1 MTDPNTNSTRPLTV
15 PDPAQNTQEP
25 IGILPDPAR
34 PTEAAASDPL
44 NSFEEVTDEEALATL
59 KERRAARRR
68 KKLIRRGIAAG
79 VVVVL
84 LAAGAAAAY
93 LLSREPEPAFE
104 PVTDIAFSGTYQD
117 AVSASGS
124 LEALSSTVIS
134 PAVDGTISEVR
145 VSAGQTVAQG
155 DTLLVISNPDLDAAV
170 EEAKRAVQAAQADLA
185 AAKRARTDAYNAAQG
200 QQDAAAPDLPA
211 ADDAVAAAE
220 RALEGARAGLDQAV
234 AKAAERVVS
243 APISGSVIAMNA
255 QVGASPAG
263 SSDGNDGASGPLMQI
278 ADLSQMKVTVQV
290 SEQDIARVAVG
301 QAAQVSFPAFSDLT
315 CDGTVQAIASVA
327 TGGGGGYLDPGS
339 VTFAVDI
346 LIPHPDPRLKPGMT
360 AQVTLITQQ
369 LDNVVMVPSVALQT
383 DDGTSYYVLR
393 ETDPETHATE
403 RVDVAV
409 AAQNADWAVVGR
421 ASETD
426 TDDGLA
432 ASPLSDGDTIVIS
445 GAPDPAADGGTAP
458 EVTS

>member
-1 MTDPNTNSTRPLTV
+1 MNDPNTNRTRPLSV
-15 PDPAQNTQEP
+15 PDPALNTQEP
-25 IGILPDPAR
+25 IGVLSDSVPSAEAAA
-34 PTEAAASDPL
+34 TEAARAFDG
-44 NSFEEVTDEEALATL
+44 VTDEEALATL

-68 KKLIRRGIAAG
+68 RKLIRRGIAAG
-79 VVVVL
+79 VVVAL
-84 LAAGAAAAY
+84 LAGGATATY
-93 LLSREPEPAFE
+93 VLSREPEPVYE

-117 AVSASGS
+117 AVSAAGS

-134 PAVDGTISEVR
+134 PTVDGTISEVR

-185 AAKRARTDAYNAAQG
+185 AAKRARTDAYNAAQE
-200 QQDAAAPDLPA
+200 QQETSAPDLPA

-263 SSDGNDGASGPLMQI
+263 SPDGNDGASGPLMQI

-301 QAAQVSFPAFSDLT
+301 QAAQVTFPAFSDLT

-327 TGGGGGYLDPGS
+327 TGAGGGYGDPGS

-346 LIPHPDPRLKPGMT
+346 LIPEPDPRLKPGMT

-369 LDNVVMVPSVALQT
+369 LDDVVMIPSVALQT
-383 DDGTSYYVLR
+383 DDGTAYYVLR

-403 RVDVAV
+403 RVDVTV

-421 ASETD
+421 ATEAD
-426 TDDGLA
+426 ADGSLA
-432 ASPLSDGDTIVIS
+432 ASPLSDGDTVVIS

-458 EVTS
+458 EATS